1 MQCREVEAR
10 DVPRPFDFAPA
21 ALRSGRTVNREPTP
35 FLRAAGLML
44 ASTLSFGLMAVVIR
58 LVSRDLATTEIAF
71 FRNLFGLLVLLPLL
85 WRGAPAVFRTRQLP
99 RYFVRSAIGIG
110 SMLCGFWAIGH
121 LPMAQ
126 AISLS
131 YSTPLFVTIFAAIWL
146 GEIVRRRRWSAVL
159 LGFAGVLVIV
169 RPGTDGFSA
178 GSLVAVAAA
187 VLSSVVAIQIKQLS
201 RVDPPDTIVFWTYVF
216 WVPLSL
222 VPALFAWQWP
232 QGMQWPW
239 LVAIGAFGTG
249 GQLLWTRALK
259 LGEVS
264 ALTPIGFMQLPL
276 VTVLAWLLFDE
287 GIDRWTVLGAAII
300 LAANAYIAHREARL
314 SKRRAS
320 IAASKAAE
328 PGT

>member
-1 MQCREVEAR
+1 V
-10 DVPRPFDFAPA
+10 
-21 ALRSGRTVNREPTP
+21 
-35 FLRAAGLML
+35 RAAGLML
-44 ASTLSFGLMAVVIR
+44 ASTVSFGLMAVVIR
-58 LVSRDLATTEIAF
+58 LVSKQLATTEIAF
-71 FRNLFGLLVLLPLL
+71 FRNLFGLLALLPLL
-85 WRGAPAVFRTRQLP
+85 WSGAPGVFRTRQLP

-121 LPMAQ
+121 LPISQ
-126 AISLS
+126 AIALS
-131 YSTPLFVTIFAAIWL
+131 YSTPLFVTIFATIWL
-146 GEIVRRRRWSAVL
+146 GEVVRRRRWTAVL
-159 LGFAGVLVIV
+159 LGFVGVLVIV
-169 RPGTDGFSA
+169 RPGTEGFTA

-201 RVDPPDTIVFWTYVF
+201 RVDPPDTIVFWTYAF

-222 VPALFAWQWP
+222 VPALFEWQWP
-232 QGMQWPW
+232 QGIVW
-239 LVAIGAFGTG
+239 LWLAAIGVLGTC

-276 VTVLAWLLFDE
+276 VAVLAWLLFGE

-300 LAANAYIAHREARL
+300 FAANAYIARREALL
-314 SKRRAS
+314 SRRNAS
-320 IAASKAAE
+320 CAPIEAAE